1 MKLCRLINLVSL
13 SFLLLIVVATL
24 FFLLSPYI
32 KEGFI
37 NTHGRYQKC
46 REKGYTKAFC
56 LQSPYSRYPMF
67 QCTCRNGL
75 LGQRLPG
82 IRRRCS
88 CDYLDPSQNY
98 LKDIYI

>member
-1 MKLCRLINLVSL
+1 MKRTHIISM
-13 SFLLLIVVATL
+13 IVVSFTIVIIT
-24 FFLLSPYI
+24 FLI
-32 KEGFI
+32 FK
-37 NTHGRYQKC
+37 NTITEKFTGQRRHYLKC
-46 REKGYTKAFC
+46 RAKGYTKEFC

-88 CDYLDPSQNY
+88 CDYLNPEQNY
-98 LKDIYI
+98 LKKIYI

>member
-1 MKLCRLINLVSL
+1 MKSRNLIT
-13 SFLLLIVVATL
+13 LIVTSFIVVVIG
-24 FFLLSPYI
+24 FFMFKSTITEP
-32 KEGFI
+32 FI
-37 NTHGRYQKC
+37 DTRYRYLKC
-46 REKGYTKAFC
+46 RQKGYTKTFC
-56 LQSPYSRYPMF
+56 LQAPYARYPMF

-98 LKDIYI
+98 LKDIYV

>member
-1 MKLCRLINLVSL
+1 MKLSRLIILVSIISITVISL
-13 SFLLLIVVATL
+13 FLFKGQIT
-24 FFLLSPYI
+24 
-32 KEGFI
+32 ENFI
-37 NTHGRYQKC
+37 DTRYRYLKC
-46 REKGYTKAFC
+46 INKGYTKAFC
-56 LQSPYSRYPMF
+56 LQSPYARYPMF

-82 IRRRCS
+82 IGRRCS

>member
-1 MKLCRLINLVSL
+1 MKHSV
-13 SFLLLIVVATL
+13 LIVSVLIITL
-24 FFLLSPYI
+24 MAGILFMFKGPITETFIDTHHRYLS
-32 KEGFI
+32 
-37 NTHGRYQKC
+37 C
-46 REKGYTKAFC
+46 RNKGYTKAFC
-56 LQSPYSRYPMF
+56 LQSPYARYPMF